1 MDFDAGFVLPAEDV
15 AVITA
20 ADLLGSRA
28 AHEVPMELRQGS
40 ADGATETAFRMDD
53 AVIHSEHGIG
63 LLRGIET
70 VGGDGMPVQET
81 IRIEYAGGA
90 TLMVPVQEIGLLWRY
105 GADPE
110 AVSLDR
116 LDGESWKKRRA
127 EVGRQI
133 AETAHGLIRLANER
147 KARDAPKLDPPAREY
162 ERFVAGFPFV
172 ATADQAR
179 AVEDILADLKSGHPM
194 DRLVC
199 GDVGFGKTE
208 AALRAAAAAVLS
220 GWQVAVVVPTTVL
233 ARQHLGTFRRRFA
246 PFGKQIAA
254 LSRLVTPAE
263 ARTVKRGLADG
274 TMDIVIGTHAIAGK
288 DMRFKRPGLLIID
301 EEQRFGTAIKQKLRA
316 FAKGVHVLTL
326 SATPIPR
333 TLQGAMVGLHS
344 LSLLETPPA
353 RRLSIQTVV
362 SPFEAAM
369 VRQALLAEHRRRG
382 QSFLVCPRIEDIEP
396 MAARLRDIVPALDV
410 RVVHGKMPAVDIDE
424 VMVAFADGEGDVLLA
439 TNIIESGLDL
449 PRANTMLVWRPDRF
463 GAAQLHQLRGRVGRG
478 RRRGLAYLLTEPGVK
493 IAASTEKRLRLLT
506 ELDRLGAGF
515 AISRRDMDMRGA
527 GDLLGEAQAGH
538 VRLIGIELYRDL
550 LDRALVEAQG
560 GNAAEDTAIDLNLDV
575 TGSITADY
583 VSDPEIR
590 INLYARLARL
600 RDARQIDSF
609 AEEIEDRFGPP
620 PPAAAILLDLA
631 RLREIARRFGI
642 VRVDAGPRAIAMT
655 FEPAAAER
663 WRKIIVKA
671 GGKARLYWKEDR
683 LVSDQPSEAGDRVA
697 ALFKLFE
704 ELE

>member
-1 MDFDAGFVLPAEDV
+1 
-15 AVITA
+15 
-20 ADLLGSRA
+20 
-28 AHEVPMELRQGS
+28 
-40 ADGATETAFRMDD
+40 
-53 AVIHSEHGIG
+53 
-63 LLRGIET
+63 
-70 VGGDGMPVQET
+70 
-81 IRIEYAGGA
+81 
-90 TLMVPVQEIGLLWRY
+90 
-105 GADPE
+105 
-110 AVSLDR
+110 
-116 LDGESWKKRRA
+116 
-127 EVGRQI
+127 
-133 AETAHGLIRLANER
+133 
-147 KARDAPKLDPPAREY
+147 
-162 ERFVAGFPFV
+162 
-172 ATADQAR
+172 
-179 AVEDILADLKSGHPM
+179 
-194 DRLVC
+194 
-199 GDVGFGKTE
+199 
-208 AALRAAAAAVLS
+208 
-220 GWQVAVVVPTTVL
+220 
-233 ARQHLGTFRRRFA
+233 
-246 PFGKQIAA
+246 
-254 LSRLVTPAE
+254 
-263 ARTVKRGLADG
+263 
-274 TMDIVIGTHAIAGK
+274 MDIVIGTHAIAGK
-288 DMRFKRPGLLIID
+288 DVRFKRSGLLIID

-316 FAKGVHVLTL
+316 FAEGVHVLAL

-369 VRQALLAEHRRRG
+369 VRQALLAEQRRGG

-396 MAARLRDIVPALDV
+396 MAARLRDIVPELDV

-478 RRRGLAYLLTEPGVK
+478 RRRGLAYLLTDPAGK
-493 IAASTEKRLRLLT
+493 IAAATEKRLRLLT

-575 TGSITADY
+575 MGSITADY

-600 RDARQIDSF
+600 CDERQIDDF
-609 AEEIEDRFGPP
+609 AEEIEDRFGPL
-620 PPAAAILLDLA
+620 PPAVAILLDLA
-631 RLREIARRFGI
+631 RLREMARRFGI

-655 FEPAAAER
+655 FEPAAAR
-663 WRKIIVKA
+663 ALAQTHRQGRRQGAA
-671 GGKARLYWKEDR
+671 GIGRRTGSSPTSRARLATASRRYSSSSKSSRNCCGKERHNPASRSVSATFSERIAGMNAPTTLPCCEPMRRSR
-683 LVSDQPSEAGDRVA
+683 LREGLPFPLGATWTGLGSILRCFQPTRQKL
-697 ALFKLFE
+697 ALSV
-704 ELE
+704 